1 MPRPEENA
9 ISKVKSD
16 INHAGKDAENNNAI
30 DDANATNADMFVI
43 LTNSF
48 GLFED
53 QRITKA
59 ASILPIFSILPSV
72 CFNNYPSIGACSG
85 LHTYF

>member
-1 MPRPEENA
+1 MLVVVSLEFMPRPEENA

-48 GLFED
+48 GLFD
-53 QRITKA
+53 VHRFVRVMSMLTKLFIT
-59 ASILPIFSILPSV
+59 
-72 CFNNYPSIGACSG
+72 
-85 LHTYF
+85 